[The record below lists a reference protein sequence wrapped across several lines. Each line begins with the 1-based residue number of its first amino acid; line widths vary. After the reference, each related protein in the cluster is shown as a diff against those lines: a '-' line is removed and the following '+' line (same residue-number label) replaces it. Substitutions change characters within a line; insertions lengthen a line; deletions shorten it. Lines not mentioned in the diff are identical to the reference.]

1 MVVDIGLIIKSFFI
15 GFILATPVGAS
26 SIICMRRLLTK
37 GYTEGFVSALG
48 IAFGDLFYAS
58 IAVFSLS
65 VISDLI
71 IKYQIPIRFI
81 GGAIL
86 LVLGSAVYIKK
97 KPIIACSLQ
106 QVNYFKL
113 FSSTFFL
120 TISNP
125 LIIIF
130 LATILT
136 TMGMQRSPETTLGV
150 LTMLF
155 CIFAGSISWW
165 VLIIGGCLIFKYQP
179 TPSVI
184 QIINKASGAL
194 LILSG
199 IIFVIKSIHMFLSIK
214 SVLYKF

>member
-1 MVVDIGLIIKSFFI
+1 MAISIGLIIKGIFT

-26 SIICMRRLLTK
+26 SVICMRRLLTK
-37 GYTEGFVSALG
+37 GHAEGFVSALG

-58 IAVFSLS
+58 IAMFSLS

-81 GGAIL
+81 GGIVLLIL
-86 LVLGSAVYIKK
+86 GIKIFIKK
-97 KPIIACSLQ
+97 KPIIACSLEQ
-106 QVNYFKL
+106 INHFRN

-136 TMGMQRSPETTLGV
+136 TMGMQKAPETTFGILILLLCV
-150 LTMLF
+150 
-155 CIFAGSISWW
+155 FAGSISWW
-165 VLIIGGCLIFKYQP
+165 ILIIGGCLVFNYQP
-179 TPSVI
+179 TPAVI
-184 QIINKASGAL
+184 QRINKVSGIL
-194 LILSG
+194 LVLSG
-199 IIFVIKSIHMFLSIK
+199 VIFFTKSIHMILSLK
-214 SVLYKF
+214 SVIYKF